1 MKKLIPNDAVLVPDQ
16 AERAFRGMIFDV
28 YQWPQK
34 LFDGSEH
41 RFEMLKR
48 TDTVTAVCVVDN
60 KVLVVH
66 DEQPHLG
73 LRQSFPGGRVDADD
87 TSIETAAR
95 REILEE
101 TGYRFNQWR
110 LVQVRQPYR
119 KIEWFVY
126 VWLAWDVAG
135 QQEPHLDPGE
145 KISAKLL
152 SFDEVKAQVLQDD
165 GASAQSYLGES
176 RDIFGRVNS
185 VDDLLAL
192 PEFEGR
198 EVDR

>member
-1 MKKLIPNDAVLVPDQ
+1 MKKVIPKDGVLVPDQ
-16 AERAFRGMIFDV
+16 AELAFRGMIFDV

-48 TDTVTAVCVVDN
+48 TDTVNVICVVDG
-60 KVLVVH
+60 KILVID

-73 LRQSFPGGRVDADD
+73 SRRSLPGGRVDD
-87 TSIETAAR
+87 TDRDALSAAK

-101 TGYRFNQWR
+101 TGYSFDNWR
-110 LVQVRQPYR
+110 LVKAAQPYR

-126 VWLAWDVAG
+126 TFLAWDAAG
-135 QQEPHLDPGE
+135 RQEPALDPGE
-145 KISAKLL
+145 KIKVHEL
-152 SFDEVKAQVLQDD
+152 SFEDMKAEVVGDP
-165 GASAQSYLGES
+165 GSSPQSYLGES
-176 RDIFGRVNS
+176 RDIFAAVEGI
-185 VDDLLAL
+185 DGLLAL